1 VTSLPRFVALYA
13 AIYGAYGVASPF
25 LPAFVSARGLSP
37 QEIGFALAAGTAA
50 RLVSAPLAGR
60 IADLVQALRV
70 MLVVSIAAAAL
81 VTLGYLSARGF
92 WMVLA
97 VMVLH
102 AWALAPMTVLAD
114 ALALGARSFEYGRVR
129 GTGSAAFILG
139 TLVAGQAI
147 GGFGL
152 DVIVPLQALLLGV
165 AALAAVR
172 VPEIEHRPR
181 PRLESSAGTSPRA
194 LFRALFGIPRYR
206 NLVLLAALV
215 LGSHAMHDA
224 FAVIRWSAAG
234 ISAETSSLLW
244 SEAVAAEVLVFWFI
258 GPALVKR
265 LTPAGAMA
273 LAAGAGILRWAVMAQ
288 TADVAAV
295 ALVQPLHGLTFA
307 LFHLACMRVLARTVP
322 PGFEGTAQALYA
334 TVAVGASAALLTLA
348 SGSLYGTLG
357 PRAFWFMAALCAAAL
372 PLTLRL
378 RGA

>member
-1 VTSLPRFVALYA
+1 
-13 AIYGAYGVASPF
+13 
-25 LPAFVSARGLSP
+25 
-37 QEIGFALAAGTAA
+37 GTAV

-81 VTLGYLSARGF
+81 VTLGYLSVRGF
-92 WMVLA
+92 WMALA

-139 TLVAGQAI
+139 TLISGQAI
-147 GGFGL
+147 GAFGL
-152 DVIVPLQALLLGV
+152 RVIVPLQALLLGA

-181 PRLESSAGTSPRA
+181 PKSESKVGAVA
-194 LFRALFGIPRYR
+194 LLKIARFR

-234 ISAETSSLLW
+234 ISPETSSLL
-244 SEAVAAEVLVFWFI
+244 
-258 GPALVKR
+258 
-265 LTPAGAMA
+265 
-273 LAAGAGILRWAVMAQ
+273 
-288 TADVAAV
+288 
-295 ALVQPLHGLTFA
+295 
-307 LFHLACMRVLARTVP
+307 
-322 PGFEGTAQALYA
+322 
-334 TVAVGASAALLTLA
+334 
-348 SGSLYGTLG
+348 
-357 PRAFWFMAALCAAAL
+357 
-372 PLTLRL
+372 
-378 RGA
+378 

>member
-1 VTSLPRFVALYA
+1 MTALPRFVALYA

-25 LPAFVSARGLSP
+25 LPAFVRERGLSP
-37 QEIGFALAAGTAA
+37 EEIGLALAAGTCV

-60 IADLVQALRV
+60 IADLVQSLRV
-70 MLVVSIAAAAL
+70 MLVVSIGVAAL
-81 VTLGYLSARGF
+81 VTLGYLPARGF
-92 WMVLA
+92 WMVVA
-97 VMVLH
+97 VMMLH

-114 ALALGARSFEYGRVR
+114 ALAIGTRGFEYGRVR

-139 TLVAGQAI
+139 TLASGQAI
-147 GGFGL
+147 GAFGL
-152 DVIVPLQALLLGV
+152 AVIVPLQAVLLG
-165 AALAAVR
+165 AAAFAASR
-172 VPEIEHRPR
+172 VPEVEHRPR
-181 PRLESSAGTSPRA
+181 PKAESNAGAGASLRA
-194 LFRALFGIPRYR
+194 LLRTARYR

-265 LTPAGAMA
+265 LSPAGAMA
-273 LAAGAGILRWAVMAQ
+273 LAAGAGLVRWAVMAQ

-334 TVAVGASAALLTLA
+334 TVGVGAASALLTLA
-348 SGSLYGTLG
+348 SGSLYGLLG
-357 PRAFWFMAALCAAAL
+357 PQAFWFMAALCAAAL

-378 RGA
+378 RGG

>member
-1 VTSLPRFVALYA
+1 MTSLPRFVALYA

-25 LPAFVSARGLSP
+25 LPVFVSARGLSP
-37 QEIGFALAAGTAA
+37 QEIGFALAAGTAT

-139 TLVAGQAI
+139 TLISGQAI
-147 GGFGL
+147 GVFGL
-152 DVIVPLQALLLGV
+152 EVIVPLQALLLGA

-181 PRLESSAGTSPRA
+181 PRLESSAGTSLRA
-194 LFRALFGIPRYR
+194 LLRIARYR

-224 FAVIRWSAAG
+224 FAVIRWGAAG
-234 ISAETSSLLW
+234 ISAEISSLLW

-273 LAAGAGILRWAVMAQ
+273 LAAGAGVLRWAVMAQ
-288 TADVAAV
+288 TADVASV

-307 LFHLACMRVLARTVP
+307 LFHLSCMRVLARTVP

-348 SGSLYGTLG
+348 SGSLYGSLG
-357 PRAFWFMAALCAAAL
+357 PHAFWFMAALCAAAL

>member
-1 VTSLPRFVALYA
+1 MTALSKFVALYA
-13 AIYGAYGVASPF
+13 AMYAAYGVASPF
-25 LPAFVSARGLSP
+25 LPAFVSGRGLSP
-37 QEIGFALAAGTAA
+37 QEIGLALAAGTAV

-139 TLVAGQAI
+139 TLVSGQAI
-147 GGFGL
+147 GVFGL
-152 DVIVPLQALLLGV
+152 EVIVPLQALLLGA

-181 PRLESSAGTSPRA
+181 PKSESSVGAGAALRA
-194 LFRALFGIPRYR
+194 LFRIARYR

-215 LGSHAMHDA
+215 LGSHAMNDA

-234 ISAETSSLLW
+234 ISPELSSLLW
-244 SEAVAAEVLVFWFI
+244 SEAVGAEVLVFWFV
-258 GPALVKR
+258 GPALVRR

-273 LAAGAGILRWAVMAQ
+273 LAAAAGVLRWAVMAQ
-288 TADVAAV
+288 TADVATV

-334 TVAVGASAALLTLA
+334 TVGVGAASALLTLA
-348 SGSLYGTLG
+348 SGSLYGSLG
-357 PRAFWFMAALCAAAL
+357 PQAFWFMAALCAAAL
-372 PLTLRL
+372 PLTLSL

>member
-1 VTSLPRFVALYA
+1 MTALPRFVALYA

-25 LPAFVSARGLSP
+25 LPAFVRERGLSP
-37 QEIGFALAAGTAA
+37 EEIGLALAAGTCV

-60 IADLVQALRV
+60 IADLVQSLRV
-70 MLVVSIAAAAL
+70 MLVVSIGVAAL
-81 VTLGYLSARGF
+81 VTLGYLPARGF
-92 WMVLA
+92 WMVVA
-97 VMVLH
+97 VMMLH

-114 ALALGARSFEYGRVR
+114 ALAIGTRGFEYGRVR

-139 TLVAGQAI
+139 TLASGQAI
-147 GGFGL
+147 GAFGL
-152 DVIVPLQALLLGV
+152 AVIVPLQAVLLG
-165 AALAAVR
+165 AAAFAASR
-172 VPEIEHRPR
+172 VPEVEHRPR
-181 PRLESSAGTSPRA
+181 PKAESNAGAGASLRA
-194 LFRALFGIPRYR
+194 LLRTARYR

-265 LTPAGAMA
+265 LSPAGAMA
-273 LAAGAGILRWAVMAQ
+273 LAAGAGLVRWAVMAQ

-334 TVAVGASAALLTLA
+334 TVGVGAASALLTLA
-348 SGSLYGTLG
+348 SGSLYGSLG
-357 PRAFWFMAALCAAAL
+357 PQAFWFMAALCAAAL

-378 RGA
+378 RGG

>member
-1 VTSLPRFVALYA
+1 MTALPRFVALYA

-25 LPAFVSARGLSP
+25 LPAFVRERGLSP
-37 QEIGFALAAGTAA
+37 EEIGLALAAGTCV

-60 IADLVQALRV
+60 IADLVQSLRV
-70 MLVVSIAAAAL
+70 MLVVSIGVAAL
-81 VTLGYLSARGF
+81 VTLGYLPARGF

-97 VMVLH
+97 VMMLH

-114 ALALGARSFEYGRVR
+114 ALAIGTRGFEYGRVR

-139 TLVAGQAI
+139 TLASGQAI
-147 GGFGL
+147 GAFGL
-152 DVIVPLQALLLGV
+152 AVIVPLQAVLLG
-165 AALAAVR
+165 AAAFAASR
-172 VPEIEHRPR
+172 VPEVEHRPR
-181 PRLESSAGTSPRA
+181 PKAESNAGAGASLRA
-194 LFRALFGIPRYR
+194 LLRTARYR

-265 LTPAGAMA
+265 LSPAGAMA
-273 LAAGAGILRWAVMAQ
+273 LAAGAGLVRWAVMAQ

-334 TVAVGASAALLTLA
+334 TVGVGAASALLTLA
-348 SGSLYGTLG
+348 SGSLYGSLG
-357 PRAFWFMAALCAAAL
+357 PQAFWFMAALCAAAL

-378 RGA
+378 RGG

>member
-1 VTSLPRFVALYA
+1 VTALPKFVALYA

-37 QEIGFALAAGTAA
+37 QEIGFALAAGTAT

-102 AWALAPMTVLAD
+102 AWTLAPMTVLAD
-114 ALALGARSFEYGRVR
+114 ALAIGTRGFEYGRVR

-139 TLVAGQAI
+139 TLASGQAI
-147 GGFGL
+147 GAFGL
-152 DVIVPLQALLLGV
+152 VVIVPLQALLLGA

-181 PRLESSAGTSPRA
+181 PRLESGAGAGA
-194 LFRALFGIPRYR
+194 LLRLPRYR

-215 LGSHAMHDA
+215 LGSHATHDA
-224 FAVIRWSAAG
+224 FAVIRWGAAG
-234 ISAETSSLLW
+234 ISAEISSLLW

-273 LAAGAGILRWAVMAQ
+273 LAAGAGVLRWAVMAQ
-288 TADVAAV
+288 TADVASV

-307 LFHLACMRVLARTVP
+307 LFHLSCMRVLARTVP

>member
-1 VTSLPRFVALYA
+1 VTALPKFIALYA
-13 AIYGAYGVASPF
+13 AMYAAYGVASPF
-25 LPAFVSARGLSP
+25 LPAFVSGRGLSP
-37 QEIGFALAAGTAA
+37 QEIGFALAAGTAT

-60 IADLVQALRV
+60 IADLVQSLRL

-139 TLVAGQAI
+139 TLVSGQAI
-147 GGFGL
+147 GAFGL
-152 DVIVPLQALLLGV
+152 QVIVPLQALLLGT

-172 VPEIEHRPR
+172 VPEIEHHPR
-181 PRLESSAGTSPRA
+181 PRSESSVGAGAALRA
-194 LFRALFGIPRYR
+194 LFRIARYR

-234 ISAETSSLLW
+234 ISPEVSSLLW
-244 SEAVAAEVLVFWFI
+244 SEAVGAEVLVFWFI
-258 GPALVKR
+258 GPVLVRR

-273 LAAGAGILRWAVMAQ
+273 LAAGAGVLRWAVMAQ
-288 TADVAAV
+288 TADVATV

-334 TVAVGASAALLTLA
+334 TVGVGAASALLTLA
-348 SGSLYGTLG
+348 SGSLYGSLG
-357 PRAFWFMAALCAAAL
+357 PQAFWFMAALCAAAL
-372 PLTLRL
+372 PLTVSL

>member
-1 VTSLPRFVALYA
+1 VTTLPKFVALYA

-25 LPAFVSARGLSP
+25 LPAFVRERGLSP
-37 QEIGFALAAGTAA
+37 EEIGLALAAGTCV

-60 IADLVQALRV
+60 IADLVQSLRV
-70 MLVVSIAAAAL
+70 MLVVSIGVAAL
-81 VTLGYLSARGF
+81 VTLGYLPARGF
-92 WMVLA
+92 WMVVA
-97 VMVLH
+97 VMMLH

-114 ALALGARSFEYGRVR
+114 ALAIGTRGFEYGRVR

-139 TLVAGQAI
+139 TLASGQAI
-147 GGFGL
+147 GAFSL
-152 DVIVPLQALLLGV
+152 VVIVPLQALLLG
-165 AALAAVR
+165 AAAFAATR

-181 PRLESSAGTSPRA
+181 PKAEARVGAGA
-194 LFRALFGIPRYR
+194 LLRIPRYR

-234 ISAETSSLLW
+234 ISAEISSLLW

-273 LAAGAGILRWAVMAQ
+273 LAAAAGVLRWAVMAQ
-288 TADVAAV
+288 TAEVAAV

-307 LFHLACMRVLARTVP
+307 LFHLSCMRVLTRTVP

-334 TVAVGASAALLTLA
+334 TVGVGAASALLTLA
-348 SGSLYGTLG
+348 SGSLYGSLG
-357 PRAFWFMAALCAAAL
+357 PQAFWFMAALCAAAL

>member
-1 VTSLPRFVALYA
+1 MTSLPRFVALYA

-37 QEIGFALAAGTAA
+37 QEIGFALAAGTAT

-139 TLVAGQAI
+139 TLISGQAI
-147 GGFGL
+147 GVFGL
-152 DVIVPLQALLLGV
+152 EVIVPLQALLLGA

-172 VPEIEHRPR
+172 VPEIEYRPR
-181 PRLESSAGTSPRA
+181 PRLESSAGTSLRA
-194 LFRALFGIPRYR
+194 LLRIARYR

-224 FAVIRWSAAG
+224 FAVIRWGAAG
-234 ISAETSSLLW
+234 ISAEISSLLW

-273 LAAGAGILRWAVMAQ
+273 LAAGAGVLRWAVMAQ
-288 TADVAAV
+288 TADVASV

-307 LFHLACMRVLARTVP
+307 LFHLSCMRVLARTVP

-348 SGSLYGTLG
+348 SGSLYGSLG
-357 PRAFWFMAALCAAAL
+357 PHAFWFMAALCAAAL

>member
-1 VTSLPRFVALYA
+1 
-13 AIYGAYGVASPF
+13 
-25 LPAFVSARGLSP
+25 
-37 QEIGFALAAGTAA
+37 
-50 RLVSAPLAGR
+50 
-60 IADLVQALRV
+60 
-70 MLVVSIAAAAL
+70 
-81 VTLGYLSARGF
+81 
-92 WMVLA
+92 
-97 VMVLH
+97 MVLH
-102 AWALAPMTVLAD
+102 AWTLAPMTVLAD

-139 TLVAGQAI
+139 TLVSGQAI
-147 GGFGL
+147 GAFGL
-152 DVIVPLQALLLGV
+152 EVIVPLQALLLGA

-181 PRLESSAGTSPRA
+181 PRLDAKVGAVA
-194 LFRALFGIPRYR
+194 LLKIARYR

-234 ISAETSSLLW
+234 IDPQTSSLLW

-258 GPALVKR
+258 GPALVRR

-273 LAAGAGILRWAVMAQ
+273 LAAAAGVLRWAVMAQ

-307 LFHLACMRVLARTVP
+307 LLHLACMRVLARTVP

-334 TVAVGASAALLTLA
+334 TVGVGAAAALLTLA
-348 SGSLYGTLG
+348 SGSLYGSLG
-357 PRAFWFMAALCAAAL
+357 PQAFWFMAALCAAAL
-372 PLTLRL
+372 PLALRL

>member
-1 VTSLPRFVALYA
+1 VTVLPRFVALYA
-13 AIYGAYGVASPF
+13 AMYAAYGVASPF

-37 QEIGFALAAGTAA
+37 QEIGFALAAGTAT

-139 TLVAGQAI
+139 TLVSGQAI
-147 GGFGL
+147 GAFGL
-152 DVIVPLQALLLGV
+152 EVIVPLQALLLGG

-172 VPEIEHRPR
+172 VPEIEHHPR
-181 PRLESSAGTSPRA
+181 PKSESSAGAGASLRA
-194 LFRALFGIPRYR
+194 LFRIARYR

-215 LGSHAMHDA
+215 LGSHAMNDA

-234 ISAETSSLLW
+234 ISPEISSLLW
-244 SEAVAAEVLVFWFI
+244 SEAVGAEVLVFWFI
-258 GPALVKR
+258 GPVLLRR
-265 LTPAGAMA
+265 LKPAGAMA
-273 LAAGAGILRWAVMAQ
+273 LAAGAGVVRWAVMAH
-288 TADVAAV
+288 TAEVGAV

-322 PGFEGTAQALYA
+322 PGSEGTAQALYA
-334 TVAVGASAALLTLA
+334 TVGVGAASALLTLA
-348 SGSLYGTLG
+348 SGSLYGSLG
-357 PRAFWFMAALCAAAL
+357 HQAFWFMAALCAAAL

>member
-1 VTSLPRFVALYA
+1 VTALPRFVALYA

-25 LPAFVSARGLSP
+25 LPAFVRERGLSP
-37 QEIGFALAAGTAA
+37 EEIGLALAAGTCV

-60 IADLVQALRV
+60 IADLVQSLRV
-70 MLVVSIAAAAL
+70 MLVVSIGVAAL
-81 VTLGYLSARGF
+81 VTLGYLPARGF

-97 VMVLH
+97 VMMLH

-114 ALALGARSFEYGRVR
+114 ALAIGTRGFEYGRVR

-139 TLVAGQAI
+139 TLASGQAI
-147 GGFGL
+147 GAFGL
-152 DVIVPLQALLLGV
+152 AVIVPLQAVLLG
-165 AALAAVR
+165 AAAFAASR
-172 VPEIEHRPR
+172 VPEVEHRPR
-181 PRLESSAGTSPRA
+181 PKAESNAGAGASLRA
-194 LFRALFGIPRYR
+194 LLRTARYR

-265 LTPAGAMA
+265 LSPAGAMA
-273 LAAGAGILRWAVMAQ
+273 LAAGAGLVRWAVMAQ

-334 TVAVGASAALLTLA
+334 TVGVGAASALLTLA
-348 SGSLYGTLG
+348 SGSLYGSLG
-357 PRAFWFMAALCAAAL
+357 PQAFWFMAALCAAAL

-378 RGA
+378 RGG

>member
-1 VTSLPRFVALYA
+1 MTALPKFVALYA
-13 AIYGAYGVASPF
+13 AMYAAYGVASPF
-25 LPAFVSARGLSP
+25 LPAFVSERGLSP
-37 QEIGFALAAGTAA
+37 EEIGLALAAGTCV

-60 IADLVQALRV
+60 IADLVQSLRV
-70 MLVVSIAAAAL
+70 MLVVSIGVAAL
-81 VTLGYLSARGF
+81 VTLGYLPARGF
-92 WMVLA
+92 WMVVA
-97 VMVLH
+97 VMMLH

-114 ALALGARSFEYGRVR
+114 ALAIGTRGFEYGRVR

-147 GGFGL
+147 GAFGL
-152 DVIVPLQALLLGV
+152 VVIVALQALLLST
-165 AALAAVR
+165 AAFAATR

-181 PRLESSAGTSPRA
+181 PKAESRAGAGALLRL
-194 LFRALFGIPRYR
+194 PRYR

-215 LGSHAMHDA
+215 LGSHVMHDA

-234 ISAETSSLLW
+234 IGPEVSSLLW

-258 GPALVKR
+258 GPALVRR

-273 LAAGAGILRWAVMAQ
+273 LAAGAGVVRWAVMAQ

-307 LFHLACMRVLARTVP
+307 LFHLACMRVLALTVP

-334 TVAVGASAALLTLA
+334 TVGVGAASALLTLA
-348 SGSLYGTLG
+348 SGSLYGSIG
-357 PRAFWFMAALCAAAL
+357 PQAFWFMAALCAAAL

-378 RGA
+378 RGG

>member
-37 QEIGFALAAGTAA
+37 QEIGFALAAGTAT

-139 TLVAGQAI
+139 TLISGQAI
-147 GGFGL
+147 GVFGL
-152 DVIVPLQALLLGV
+152 EVIVPLQALLLGA

-181 PRLESSAGTSPRA
+181 PRLESSAGTSLRA
-194 LFRALFGIPRYR
+194 LLRIARYR

-224 FAVIRWSAAG
+224 FAVIRWGAAG
-234 ISAETSSLLW
+234 ISAEISSLLW

-273 LAAGAGILRWAVMAQ
+273 LAAGAGVLRWAVVAQ

-307 LFHLACMRVLARTVP
+307 LFHLSCMRVLARTVP

-348 SGSLYGTLG
+348 SGSLYGSLG
-357 PRAFWFMAALCAAAL
+357 PHAFWFMAALCAAAL